1 MKIKNLSL
9 ILLASLVLGACGNKD
24 AKPAEDVKQDASQVE
39 DAKPAEDV
47 KQDASQVEDTNTG
60 VKEVS
65 DDDKKSSNTEK
76 EKAPEVAMNMEDAV
90 KIFHEHNFGDASA
103 DSFNFDKIKVEI
115 LDKNIIYEIEGFKDG
130 KEYQLKINNNGK
142 ILEEEIEDDNDN
154 KKLAIDLTKIISG
167 VDAWEKA
174 LEGQAEDVKVKEYE
188 LKIEDGKTVYEVKLD
203 NGKDVTIDA
212 ATGEIIER
220 D

>member
-9 ILLASLVLGACGNKD
+9 ILLASLILGACGNKEV
-24 AKPAEDVKQDASQVE
+24 KPAEKPKQVT
-39 DAKPAEDV
+39 
-47 KQDASQVEDTNTG
+47 SQVEDTNTG

-65 DDDKKSSNTEK
+65 EDEKKTDDTDK

-103 DSFNFDKIKVEI
+103 DSFNLDKLKVEI
-115 LDKNIIYEIEGFKDG
+115 LDKDIIYSIEGFKDG

-142 ILEEEIEDDNDN
+142 ILEEKIEDDDDK
-154 KKLAIDLTKIISG
+154 KKLAIDFTNIISG
-167 VDAWEKA
+167 VDAMEKA

-188 LKIEDGKTVYEVKLD
+188 LKIEDGKVVYDIELD
-203 NGKDVTIDA
+203 NGKDVKIDA
-212 ATGEIIER
+212 TTGDIIKR

>member
-1 MKIKNLSL
+1 MKIKNLAL
-9 ILLASLVLGACGNKD
+9 VLLASLILGACGNKEVKS
-24 AKPAEDVKQDASQVE
+24 AEKPKQE
-39 DAKPAEDV
+39 T
-47 KQDASQVEDTNTG
+47 SQVEDTNTG

-65 DDDKKSSNTEK
+65 DDDKKTADTDK

-115 LDKNIIYEIEGFKDG
+115 LDKDIIYSIEGFKDG
-130 KEYQLKINNNGK
+130 KEYKLKINNNGK
-142 ILEEEIEDDNDN
+142 ILEEKIEDDDDN
-154 KKLAIDLTKIISG
+154 KKLAIDFTKIISG
-167 VDAWEKA
+167 ADAMEKA

-188 LKIEDGKTVYEVKLD
+188 LKIKDGKVVYDIELD
-203 NGKDVTIDA
+203 NGKDVKIDA
-212 ATGEIIER
+212 TTGDIIER

>member
-1 MKIKNLSL
+1 MKTKNLSL
-9 ILLASLVLGACGNKD
+9 ILLASLLLGACGNKE
-24 AKPAEDVKQDASQVE
+24 AKPAEDVKQEASQVE
-39 DAKPAEDV
+39 Y
-47 KQDASQVEDTNTG
+47 TNTG

-65 DDDKKSSNTEK
+65 DDDKDSSNTDK

-103 DSFNFDKIKVEI
+103 DSFNFDKLKVEI
-115 LDKNIIYEIEGFKDG
+115 LDKDIIYSIEGFKDG
-130 KEYQLKINNNGK
+130 KYQLKINNNGK
-142 ILEEEIEDDNDN
+142 ILEEKIEDDDDK

-167 VDAWEKA
+167 EDAWEKS

-188 LKIEDGKTVYEVKLD
+188 LKIEDNKTVYEVELD
-203 NGKDVTIDA
+203 NGKVVKIDA

>member
-9 ILLASLVLGACGNKD
+9 ILLTSLLLGACGNKE
-24 AKPAEDVKQDASQVE
+24 AKPAEDVKQE
-39 DAKPAEDV
+39 
-47 KQDASQVEDTNTG
+47 ASQVEDTNTG

-65 DDDKKSSNTEK
+65 DDDKDTSDK

-103 DSFNFDKIKVEI
+103 DSFNFDKLKVEI
-115 LDKNIIYEIEGFKDG
+115 LDKDIIYSIEGFKDG
-130 KEYQLKINNNGK
+130 KEYQLKINNNGE
-142 ILEEEIEDDNDN
+142 ILEEEIEDDDDN

-174 LEGQAEDVKVKEYE
+174 LEGEARDVKVKEYE
-188 LKIEDGKTVYEVKLD
+188 LKIEDNKTVYEVELD
-203 NGKDVTIDA
+203 NGKDVKIDA
-212 ATGEIIER
+212 TTGEIIER

>member
-1 MKIKNLSL
+1 MNKKLALLMASAL
-9 ILLASLVLGACGNKD
+9 ILGACGNQG
-24 AKPAEDVKQDASQVE
+24 AKPAEETKEEVSQI
-39 DAKPAEDV
+39 
-47 KQDASQVEDTNTG
+47 EDTNTG

-65 DDDKKSSNTEK
+65 DDDKDTSNTEK
-76 EKAPEVAMNMEDAV
+76 EKAPEVAMNMEDAI

-103 DSFNFDKIKVEI
+103 DSFNIDKIKVEI
-115 LDKNIIYEIEGFKDG
+115 LDKDIIYEIEGFKDG

-142 ILEEEIEDDNDN
+142 ILEEEIEDDDDK
-154 KKLAIDLTKIISG
+154 KKLAIDFSKIISG

-203 NGKDVTIDA
+203 NDKDVKIDA
-212 ATGEIIER
+212 TTGEIIER

>member
-9 ILLASLVLGACGNKD
+9 ILLASLILGACGNKEV
-24 AKPAEDVKQDASQVE
+24 KPAEKPKQE
-39 DAKPAEDV
+39 T
-47 KQDASQVEDTNTG
+47 SQVEDTNTG

-65 DDDKKSSNTEK
+65 EDDKKTDDTDK

-115 LDKNIIYEIEGFKDG
+115 LDKDIIYSIEGFKDG
-130 KEYQLKINNNGK
+130 KEYKLKINNNGK
-142 ILEEEIEDDNDN
+142 ILEEKIEDDDDN
-154 KKLAIDLTKIISG
+154 KKLAIDFTKIISG
-167 VDAWEKA
+167 EDAWEKS

-188 LKIEDGKTVYEVKLD
+188 LKIEDGKTVYEVELD
-203 NGKDVTIDA
+203 NDKEVKIDA
-212 ATGEIIER
+212 TSGEIIEK

>member
-9 ILLASLVLGACGNKD
+9 ILLASLILGACGNKEV
-24 AKPAEDVKQDASQVE
+24 KPAEKPKQE
-39 DAKPAEDV
+39 T
-47 KQDASQVEDTNTG
+47 SQVEDTNTG

-65 DDDKKSSNTEK
+65 EDDKKTDDTDK

-103 DSFNFDKIKVEI
+103 DSFNFDKLKVEI
-115 LDKNIIYEIEGFKDG
+115 LDKDIIYSIEGFKDG

-142 ILEEEIEDDNDN
+142 ILEEKIEDDDDK
-154 KKLAIDLTKIISG
+154 KKLAIDFTKIIS
-167 VDAWEKA
+167 VEDAWEKS

-188 LKIEDGKTVYEVKLD
+188 LKIEDGKVVYDIELD
-203 NGKDVTIDA
+203 NGKDVKIDA
-212 ATGEIIER
+212 TTGDIIKR

>member
-9 ILLASLVLGACGNKD
+9 ILLASLLLGACGNKE
-24 AKPAEDVKQDASQVE
+24 AKPAEEVKEEV
-39 DAKPAEDV
+39 
-47 KQDASQVEDTNTG
+47 SQVEDTNTG

-76 EKAPEVAMNMEDAV
+76 EKAPEIAMNMEDAV

-103 DSFNFDKIKVEI
+103 DSFNFDKIKVEV
-115 LDKNIIYEIEGFKDG
+115 LDKDIIYSIEGFKDG

-142 ILEEEIEDDNDN
+142 ILEEKIEDDDGK
-154 KKLAIDLTKIISG
+154 KKLAIDFTKIISG
-167 VDAWEKA
+167 EDAWEKS
-174 LEGQAEDVKVKEYE
+174 LEGQARDVKVKEYE
-188 LKIEDGKTVYEVKLD
+188 LKIEDDKVVYDIELD
-203 NGKDVTIDA
+203 NSKDVKIDA
-212 ATGEIIER
+212 TTGDIIER

>member
-9 ILLASLVLGACGNKD
+9 ILLASLILGACGNKEVKS
-24 AKPAEDVKQDASQVE
+24 AEKPKQE
-39 DAKPAEDV
+39 T
-47 KQDASQVEDTNTG
+47 SQVEDTNTG

-65 DDDKKSSNTEK
+65 EDEKKTDDTDK

-103 DSFNFDKIKVEI
+103 DSFNLDKLKVEF
-115 LDKNIIYEIEGFKDG
+115 LDKDIIYSIEGFKDG

-142 ILEEEIEDDNDN
+142 ILEEKIEDDDGK
-154 KKLAIDLTKIISG
+154 KKLAIDFHKIISG
-167 VDAWEKA
+167 ADAMEKA
-174 LEGQAEDVKVKEYE
+174 LEDQAEDVKVKEYE
-188 LKIEDGKTVYEVKLD
+188 LKIEDGKVVYDIELD
-203 NGKDVTIDA
+203 NGKDVKIDA
-212 ATGEIIER
+212 TTGDIIKR

>member
-9 ILLASLVLGACGNKD
+9 ILLASLILGACGNKEV
-24 AKPAEDVKQDASQVE
+24 KPAEKPKQE
-39 DAKPAEDV
+39 T
-47 KQDASQVEDTNTG
+47 SQVEDTNTG

-65 DDDKKSSNTEK
+65 DDDKKTDDTDK

-103 DSFNFDKIKVEI
+103 DSFNFDKLKVEI
-115 LDKNIIYEIEGFKDG
+115 LDKDIIYEIEGFKDG

-142 ILEEEIEDDNDN
+142 ILEEKIEDDDDN
-154 KKLAIDLTKIISG
+154 KKLAIDFTKIISG
-167 VDAWEKA
+167 ADAMEKS
-174 LEGQAEDVKVKEYE
+174 LEGQARDVKVKEYE
-188 LKIEDGKTVYEVKLD
+188 LKIEDGKVVYDIELD
-203 NGKDVTIDA
+203 NSKDVKIDA
-212 ATGEIIER
+212 TTGDIIER

>member
-9 ILLASLVLGACGNKD
+9 ILLASLVLGACGNQS
-24 AKPAEDVKQDASQVE
+24 AKPAEETKQETSQV
-39 DAKPAEDV
+39 K
-47 KQDASQVEDTNTG
+47 DTNTG

-65 DDDKKSSNTEK
+65 DDDKASSNTEK
-76 EKAPEVAMNMEDAV
+76 EKVPEFATNADEAL
-90 KIFHEHNFGDASA
+90 KIFHDHNFGDGSV
-103 DSFNFDKIKVEI
+103 DSINIDKLKVEI
-115 LDKNIIYEIEGFKDG
+115 LDKDIIYEIEGFKDG
-130 KEYQLKINNNGK
+130 KAYQLKINNNGK
-142 ILEEEIEDDNDN
+142 ILEEEIEDDDDK
-154 KKLAIDLTKIISG
+154 KKLAIDFTKIISG

-174 LEGQAEDVKVKEYE
+174 LEGQDEDVKVKEYE

>member
-9 ILLASLVLGACGNKD
+9 ILLTSLLLGACGNKE
-24 AKPAEDVKQDASQVE
+24 AKPAEDVKQE
-39 DAKPAEDV
+39 
-47 KQDASQVEDTNTG
+47 ASQVEDTNTG

-65 DDDKKSSNTEK
+65 DDDKDTSDK

-103 DSFNFDKIKVEI
+103 DSFNFDKLKVEI
-115 LDKNIIYEIEGFKDG
+115 LDKDIIYSIEGFKDG
-130 KEYQLKINNNGK
+130 KEYQLKINNNGE
-142 ILEEEIEDDNDN
+142 ILEEEIEDDDDK

-167 VDAWEKA
+167 VDAMEKA

-188 LKIEDGKTVYEVKLD
+188 LKIEDNKTVYEVELD
-203 NGKDVTIDA
+203 NGKDVKIDA
-212 ATGEIIER
+212 TTGEIIER

>member
-9 ILLASLVLGACGNKD
+9 ILLASLILGACGNKEV
-24 AKPAEDVKQDASQVE
+24 KPAEKPKQE
-39 DAKPAEDV
+39 T
-47 KQDASQVEDTNTG
+47 SQVEDTNTG

-65 DDDKKSSNTEK
+65 DDDKKTDDTDK

-115 LDKNIIYEIEGFKDG
+115 LDKDIIYSIEGFKDG
-130 KEYQLKINNNGK
+130 KEYKLKINNNGK
-142 ILEEEIEDDNDN
+142 ILEEKIEDDDDN
-154 KKLAIDLTKIISG
+154 KKLAIDFTKIISG
-167 VDAWEKA
+167 EDAWEKS

-188 LKIEDGKTVYEVKLD
+188 LKIEDGKVVYDIELD
-203 NGKDVTIDA
+203 NGKDVKIDA
-212 ATGEIIER
+212 TTGDIIKR

>member
-9 ILLASLVLGACGNKD
+9 ILLASLILGACGNKEVKS
-24 AKPAEDVKQDASQVE
+24 AEKPKQE
-39 DAKPAEDV
+39 T
-47 KQDASQVEDTNTG
+47 SQVEDTNTG

-65 DDDKKSSNTEK
+65 EDEKKTDDTDK

-103 DSFNFDKIKVEI
+103 DSFNLDKLKVEF
-115 LDKNIIYEIEGFKDG
+115 LDKDIIYSIEGFKDG

-142 ILEEEIEDDNDN
+142 ILEEKIEDDDGK
-154 KKLAIDLTKIISG
+154 KKLAIDFHKIISG
-167 VDAWEKA
+167 ADAMEKS

-188 LKIEDGKTVYEVKLD
+188 LKIEDGKTVYEVELD
-203 NGKDVTIDA
+203 NDKEVKIDA
-212 ATGEIIER
+212 TSGEIIEK